1 MFKDHRQN
9 FERKLLYPAFGG
21 AGGFFFHVRGMY
33 SLVGR
38 SAVLLRGI
46 ALASLVVDETAM
58 QFAGGS
64 Q

>member
-1 MFKDHRQN
+1 MN
-9 FERKLLYPAFGG
+9 
-21 AGGFFFHVRGMY
+21 

-46 ALASLVVDETAM
+46 ALASLVVDETVM
-58 QFAGGS
+58 QFAGGG